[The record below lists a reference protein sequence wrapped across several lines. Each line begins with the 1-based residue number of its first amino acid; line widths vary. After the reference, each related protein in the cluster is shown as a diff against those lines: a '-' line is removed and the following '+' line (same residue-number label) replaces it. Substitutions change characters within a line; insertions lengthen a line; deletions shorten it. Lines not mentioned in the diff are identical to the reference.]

1 MSHPID
7 RVVVVAASAD
17 GIEAVSRVLGALPAG
32 FPAAV
37 LVVQHRSH
45 RGGSVLARILAR
57 RTPLPVRDAVQG
69 ASLES
74 GVVYLAPADQ
84 HLLVT
89 PDRTLSFS
97 DGRRIRHLLSSAN
110 PLFTSAALSIGPRLI
125 AVVLTG
131 SGFDATDG
139 VQAVKAAG
147 GVVIAQD
154 PTTSK
159 FPSMPASA
167 VATGAVDLVL
177 PLEEIG
183 PALCRLVTPSLPS
196 PDAETLHAPR

>member
-1 MSHPID
+1 MSFPAD

-17 GIEAVSRVLGALPAG
+17 GIQAVSRTLGALPVG
-32 FPAAV
+32 FPAAI
-37 LVVQHRSH
+37 LIVQHRSG
-45 RGGSVLARILAR
+45 RGASVLARILAR
-57 RTPLPVRDAVQG
+57 RTSLPVRDAVDG
-69 ASLES
+69 EPLAS
-74 GVVYLAPADQ
+74 GVVYLAPADR
-84 HLLVT
+84 HLLVK

-97 DGRRIRHLLSSAN
+97 DGRKIRHLLSSAN
-110 PLFTSAALSIGPRLI
+110 PLFASAALSIGPRLI

-154 PTTSK
+154 PATSK

-177 PLEEIG
+177 PIEEIG
-183 PALCRLVTPSLPS
+183 PALQRLVTPSLPS
-196 PDAETLHAPR
+196 PDAKIASR